1 MQNSDFWTRIANL
14 YGSQISPAV
23 LCLQCSVSSIRI
35 TSLHGSQP
43 SCVVFGCNRATF
55 GWEKQVSMSP
65 RHNLSLCACKI
76 AWLAPE
82 LLVSMCPNPHLWF
95 LHAKQLILDQNF
107 KYLWVPALICGFC
120 MQNSDFWTRI
130 ANLYG
135 SQISPAVL
143 CLQCSVSSIRITS
156 LHGSQPSCVVFGCNR
171 ATFGQEKQVSMSPR
185 HNLSLC
191 ACKISWLAPE

>member
-1 MQNSDFWTRIANL
+1 
-14 YGSQISPAV
+14 
-23 LCLQCSVSSIRI
+23 
-35 TSLHGSQP
+35 
-43 SCVVFGCNRATF
+43 
-55 GWEKQVSMSP
+55 
-65 RHNLSLCACKI
+65 
-76 AWLAPE
+76 
-82 LLVSMCPNPHLWF
+82 
-95 LHAKQLILDQNF
+95 
-107 KYLWVPALICGFC
+107 

-191 ACKISWLAPE
+191 AWKIAWLAPELLVSMCPNPHLWFLHAKQRILDQNFKSLWVPDLISGLSTHNCELNTRIERLYWFQPSPVAFACKTASFGPE

>member
-1 MQNSDFWTRIANL
+1 MLF
-14 YGSQISPAV
+14 
-23 LCLQCSVSSIRI
+23 
-35 TSLHGSQP
+35 
-43 SCVVFGCNRATF
+43 
-55 GWEKQVSMSP
+55 
-65 RHNLSLCACKI
+65 
-76 AWLAPE
+76 
-82 LLVSMCPNPHLWF
+82 
-95 LHAKQLILDQNF
+95 HAKQRVYDQTY
-107 KYLWVPALICGFC
+107 KSVGIPALTCGFC

-135 SQISPAVL
+135 SQIPPAVL

-191 ACKISWLAPE
+191 ACKIAWLAPELLLSMCSNPHLWFLHAKQRILDQNFKSLWVPDLICGFEHT